1 MKKNCFVNDVLNR
14 KNKNSFGKII
24 LVMKRMRKM
33 ELNCFLEKYLRV
45 NEKGKREIIQ
55 EKSNNVII
63 LRMADGQKGF

>member
-1 MKKNCFVNDVLNR
+1 
-14 KNKNSFGKII
+14 
-24 LVMKRMRKM
+24 MKRMRNM

-45 NEKGKREIIQ
+45 NEEEKREIIQ